1 MFTIKIAGLNIS
13 IDNKHPGD
21 ERMCRDY
28 IVDVPQSEC
37 DMSVAASE
45 DDVAR
50 EITMAQ
56 GSVSRGYAENL
67 CIYRE
72 ICSRLPEF
80 DAFLFHAAVVKVDG
94 VAYAFTAKSGTGKTT
109 HITLWKKLLGDRVEV
124 INGDKPIVRFHDGV
138 PYVYGTPWCGKE
150 GYNKNTRAPLAAL
163 CFVER
168 AEENRIAP
176 FGGRQMLSRL
186 MGQILM
192 PRRADEIIR
201 LTSLLDRLVRTVPCY
216 LLGCNMDIEAARV
229 AYDGM
234 RPGGKV

>member
-13 IDNKHPGD
+13 IDNKYPGV
-21 ERMCRDY
+21 ERLCRDY

-37 DMSVAASE
+37 DMSVAVSE
-45 DDVAR
+45 DDVSR
-50 EITMAQ
+50 EVTTA
-56 GSVSRGYAENL
+56 SEPVSRSYAESL
-67 CIYRE
+67 CIYRA

-80 DAFLFHAAVVKVDG
+80 EAFLLHAAVVEVDG

-109 HITLWKKLLGDRVEV
+109 HITLWKKLLGDRVKI
-124 INGDKPIVRFHDGV
+124 INGDKPIIRFHDGT
-138 PYVYGTPWCGKE
+138 PYAYGTPWCGKE
-150 GYNKNTRAPLAAL
+150 GYNVNTRAPLSAL

-176 FGGRQMLSRL
+176 FGGQQMLGRL
-186 MGQILM
+186 MGQILI
-192 PRRADEIIR
+192 PRSADEIIR

-234 RPGGKV
+234 RQGGAQ